1 MKKWMKKKILP
12 TATGVLV
19 LGVGVV
25 VLSNATGLDNLFE
38 PSDFEEFQNRYK
50 SDKYNYVAGDGENA
64 ELADQDQNSSD
75 NVGNSDQTL
84 QMADSQLLSNL
95 AGGLDGMGMAD
106 GNSSLEE
113 NLNSYIISP
122 DAQGTIGTV
131 SGGSAD
137 GGSGSG
143 TGSGSDNNASGS
155 GSKNDSNKGNT
166 GNNNDNTIDN
176 GGLSA
181 YEKNQLQSK
190 LDEITSD
197 GRTLTKL
204 TAVFN
209 TDVKPYYTVGET
221 YSAEDAKVT
230 LTYKKD
236 GHTYTDVLPYGG
248 DDGYSVSFSTS
259 ANNRGQNNTA
269 VFRYHGLTARAHYT
283 VALSSVMVYYYAESD
298 GSPYS
303 SVFPGAGKV
312 AGPLKDLMGTDSAGT
327 SVFETFQ
334 KRAQANYNYA
344 IKGNVIDLSDM
355 HRYLIAFLGDDNI
368 QNVFKTYGDNEGS
381 ASSVV
386 LLQEDEDGYLTN
398 MLTGFRTFQNHV
410 FYDDRGYIFYPV
422 LSDWGSVGKT
432 VLDCVEKV
440 PDGFLIRREADPDS
454 NWWNFKGDQ
463 TLVGYIG
470 TEETLEVPMGVT
482 KISFEKIAESVK
494 ILKIPQSVQIIDAAS
509 IAKYLPNLEN
519 FEYEDDSLNWLNCT
533 IIDGVIYSKD
543 GTEVVSVPAG
553 RKEYT
558 VPSQVTTL
566 DEDCLAALGSD
577 AVISFEGDLPSTIV
591 NKTGFHGT
599 VKVPASED
607 DSIYKDLMF
616 LFGEES
622 KNIIFQEEG
631 TAETQ
636 NRYTYVTEN
645 DGTDN
650 LYSGTDSTVLAAA
663 GESSTGSYTV
673 SPLVTE
679 IADGAFVGCDEI
691 TDITIGNGV
700 KKFQEGSLR
709 LPSGVQTIFLNT
721 DHVIE
726 TDSHIFGDSETA
738 DLSGLQIQVTKKMYD
753 SYLTV
758 WTEIL
763 DPVYGEGTAA
773 GLLAVSGDVYVYEDG
788 AKYQEIYADGQ
799 ITYRLISL
807 YAKEKTA
814 FAVKEGTTQIS
825 ANALSDVDKLEILYL
840 PESLQTL
847 DTGFFDGA
855 DALETVAVANPA
867 LAKRI
872 NDSKGESTEVLIA
885 GQDYDG
891 FEYEDGVLYGI
902 TDDKATLINVRTDYD
917 KELKVR
923 KNTSVLGRAAL
934 LNCSKLRIFQLTDD
948 ASLTEIQD
956 DCFRGCSNFLNVDYA
971 LCKNLVKIGK
981 RAFAD
986 CTSIQSAKLPETVN
1000 IISTGMFANDSVLT
1014 TVEATGIQTIGDQ
1027 AFYGC
1032 QVLNFLSDGVLDSVT
1047 SLGKEAFYGCRS
1059 LKSVVLPSTLESMG
1073 ESCFENCAILN
1084 SVELNGSLTVISRY
1098 SFYGCR
1104 GLEKFTIGE
1113 DQLTKL
1119 KLIGAEAFGQCEN
1132 LQIMDLTGAS
1142 ALAYLGEGAFEGSTE
1157 LLTVK
1162 LPASVSEIPAACF
1175 DGCKNLSLLQFEN
1188 PALVKLG
1195 VDCFGTEL
1203 SEYLHIWVKDELL
1216 ENYIETY
1223 NDSFV
1228 EIYATPAED
1237 VFGVIDDTKRILSG
1251 VVYERAEDGNGWILL
1266 SAPKK
1271 LSGEFDVP
1279 VDTVRITDDAFS
1291 GCTKLEYLVFPR
1303 ESTVELGD
1311 RCFKGCT
1318 GLQIAY
1324 LYGNIPEWGEETFM
1338 DCTSLY
1344 QVCVGYGGNTVI
1356 PRIGVRAFKNCTAM
1370 GTQANKYFSIRAA
1383 VKVLDTEC
1391 LAGCSNMTAIAF
1403 ITTSIPAVEEIG
1415 DSAFEGCTKL
1425 VSLLNT
1431 KFTGLKKIGNYAFR
1445 NCDSMKQPSL
1455 PASVTSIGEGCFMDC
1470 DNLAY
1475 VSIYGAIEEYPKDCF
1490 KNCPKLIRTGGTA
1503 AAFGGLKRIGESAY
1517 EGCKSLTL
1525 STSWNFGRYTALEE
1539 IGDNAFKG
1547 CSGLTLGT
1555 METLDLDKIQFVAF
1569 PATLKSVGDSVF
1581 DDCTNLQYLY
1591 FKSTEPP
1598 TFGSISMEGRP
1609 EGFTILV
1616 SDSQEE
1622 EDAVYKA
1629 YFEKLM
1635 EYWEWDGPYV
1645 YEILDSLSDGAK
1657 ERNPWET
1664 EETETAEASETE
1676 ETEGA
1681 EEGEGG
1687 EDTEET
1693 EGGEDGGDTGGAENS
1708 GTDSSTDTDAATENG
1723 TTQTDTKEESE
1734 S

>member
-1 MKKWMKKKILP
+1 M
-12 TATGVLV
+12 
-19 LGVGVV
+19 
-25 VLSNATGLDNLFE
+25 
-38 PSDFEEFQNRYK
+38 
-50 SDKYNYVAGDGENA
+50 
-64 ELADQDQNSSD
+64 
-75 NVGNSDQTL
+75 
-84 QMADSQLLSNL
+84 
-95 AGGLDGMGMAD
+95 
-106 GNSSLEE
+106 
-113 NLNSYIISP
+113 
-122 DAQGTIGTV
+122 
-131 SGGSAD
+131 
-137 GGSGSG
+137 
-143 TGSGSDNNASGS
+143 
-155 GSKNDSNKGNT
+155 
-166 GNNNDNTIDN
+166 
-176 GGLSA
+176 
-181 YEKNQLQSK
+181 
-190 LDEITSD
+190 
-197 GRTLTKL
+197 
-204 TAVFN
+204 
-209 TDVKPYYTVGET
+209 VGET

-236 GHTYTDVLPYGG
+236 GKTYTEVLPYGG
-248 DDGYSVSFSTS
+248 EGGYSVSFSTS
-259 ANNRGQNNTA
+259 ASNRGQNNTA
-269 VFRYHGLTARAHYT
+269 VFRYHGLTARARYT
-283 VALSSVMVYYYAESD
+283 VALSSVTVYYYAESD

-303 SVFPGAGKV
+303 SVFPGPGKV
-312 AGPLKDLMGTDSAGT
+312 EEPLKDLMGTSA
-327 SVFETFQ
+327 FETFQ
-334 KRAQANYNYA
+334 KRAQTNYNYVT
-344 IKGNVIDLSDM
+344 KGNVIDLSDM
-355 HRYLIAFLGDDNI
+355 HRYLIALLGDDSI

-386 LLQEDEDGYLTN
+386 LLQKDEDGYLTN

-410 FYDDRGYIFYPV
+410 FNDDRGYIFYPV

-440 PDGFLIRREADPDS
+440 PDGVLIRREAELDS
-454 NWWNFKGDQ
+454 NWSDYKGEQ
-463 TLVGYIG
+463 TLVGYTG

-482 KISFEKIAESVK
+482 KISFEKEAASVK
-494 ILKIPQSVQIIDAAS
+494 TLKIPQSVQIIDAAS

-533 IIDGVIYSKD
+533 IIDGVVYSKD
-543 GTEVVSVPAG
+543 GTELVSVPAG
-553 RKEYT
+553 RKEFT

-577 AVISFEGDLPSTIV
+577 AVISFAGDLPSTIV

-599 VKVPASED
+599 VKVPSSED

-622 KNIIFQEEG
+622 ENITFQEEG
-631 TAETQ
+631 TEETL

-673 SPLVTE
+673 SPLATE

-726 TDSHIFGDSETA
+726 TDDHLFGDPETA

-753 SYLTV
+753 SYLAV

-763 DPVYGEGTAA
+763 DPVYGEGTAG
-773 GLLAVSGDVYVYEDG
+773 GLLAVASDVYVYEDG
-788 AKYQEIYADGQ
+788 AKYQEIYTDGQ

-807 YAKEKTA
+807 YAKDRTA

-825 ANALSDVDKLEILYL
+825 AGALSNVDKLEILYL
-840 PESLQTL
+840 PESLQAL
-847 DTGFFDGA
+847 DTSFFDGA
-855 DALETVAVANPA
+855 DALETVAVANSS
-867 LAKRI
+867 LAKTI
-872 NDSKGESTEVLIA
+872 NASKGESTEVLIA
-885 GQDYDG
+885 GRDYDS

-917 KELKVR
+917 KKLYVR
-923 KNTSVLGRAAL
+923 ENTSVLGRAAL
-934 LNCSKLRIFQLTDD
+934 LNCSKIQIFQLKDD
-948 ASLTEIQD
+948 AALTEIQD
-956 DCFRGCSNFLNVDYA
+956 DCFRGCSSFLNVDYA
-971 LCKNLVKIGK
+971 LCKNLTKIGN

-986 CTSIQSAKLPETVN
+986 CTAIKSAKLPETVN
-1000 IISTGMFANDSVLT
+1000 AISTGMFANDSALT

-1032 QVLNFLSDGVLDSVT
+1032 QVLNTLSDGVLDSVT
-1047 SLGKEAFYGCRS
+1047 TLGEEAFYGCRS
-1059 LKSVVLPSTLESMG
+1059 LRSVVLPVTLESMG

-1084 SVELNGSLTVISRY
+1084 TVELNGKLTVISRY

-1104 GLEKFTIGE
+1104 GLEKFTMGE
-1113 DQLTKL
+1113 DQLTKI

-1132 LQIMDLTGAS
+1132 LQVMDLTGAS
-1142 ALAYLGEGAFEGSTE
+1142 ALAYLGEGAFEGSTG

-1162 LPASVSEIPAACF
+1162 LPAGVSEIPAACF

-1195 VDCFGTEL
+1195 TDCFGTEL

-1228 EIYATPAED
+1228 ETYATPAED

-1279 VDTVRITDDAFS
+1279 VDTVRIEDDAFA

-1318 GLQIAY
+1318 GLQLAY
-1324 LYGNIPEWGEETFM
+1324 LYGSIPEWGEETFM

-1344 QVCVGYGGNTVI
+1344 QVYVGYDTNSMI

-1370 GTQANKYFSIRAA
+1370 GTQANKYFSIRAS

-1403 ITTSIPAVEEIG
+1403 LTTAIPSIEEIG

-1425 VSLLNT
+1425 ASLLNT
-1431 KFTGLKKIGNYAFR
+1431 KFTGLKKIGSYAFR

-1503 AAFGGLKRIGESAY
+1503 AAFNGLKRIGESAY

-1525 STSWNFGRYTALEE
+1525 SASWNFGRYTALEE

-1555 METLDLDKIQFVAF
+1555 METRDLEMIQFVAF
-1569 PATLKSVGDSVF
+1569 PDTLKSVGDSAF

-1598 TFGSISMEGRP
+1598 TFGSFSMEGRP

-1635 EYWEWDGPYV
+1635 EYWEWDGSDV

-1657 ERNPWET
+1657 ERNPWEP
-1664 EETETAEASETE
+1664 EEGEPEEASETE

-1681 EEGEGG
+1681 EAGEDG

-1693 EGGEDGGDTGGAENS
+1693 EDSEDGGDTDGAENS
-1708 GTDSSTDTDAATENG
+1708 GTDSSTDTDAAGTDSTTGADSGTDADNGADNASADNSAESAAAENG
-1723 TTQTDTKEESE
+1723 TTQTDTEEESK